1 MSNKIKLGFVW
12 GGNDSLIGVLHKV
25 AAVMFDRY
33 HLVGG
38 VFSSNKD
45 VNVKTADDLGLD
57 QSRIYNDFEEMIDA
71 ESKVD
76 LSEKIEAVCILTPN
90 FLHFP
95 MAKKFLENGFHV
107 ICEKPLS
114 ISLKQAQELKS
125 IKDSKKLEDNKL
137 VDIQF
142 YNELIK
148 ADIKIKKW
156 KKLSLNINK
165 EVLR

>member
-1 MSNKIKLGFVW
+1 MSNKIKLGFVG

-33 HLVGG
+33 HLIGG
-38 VFSSNKD
+38 VFSSNKE
-45 VNVKTADDLGLD
+45 VNVKTANDLGLD

-71 ESKVD
+71 ESKID

-114 ISLKQAQELKS
+114 ISLSAS
-125 IKDSKKLEDNKL
+125 SR
-137 VDIQF
+137 
-142 YNELIK
+142 
-148 ADIKIKKW
+148 IKIYKRFKKF
-156 KKLSLNINK
+156 SFCSNSYIHRISNG
-165 EVLR
+165 